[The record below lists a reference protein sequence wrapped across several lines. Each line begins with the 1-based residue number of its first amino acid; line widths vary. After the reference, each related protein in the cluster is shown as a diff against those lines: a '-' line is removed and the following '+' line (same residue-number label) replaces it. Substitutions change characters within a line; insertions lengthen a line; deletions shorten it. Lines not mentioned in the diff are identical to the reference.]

1 MSTLTSLSSSDTLNP
16 TSLGNINDNFDTLN
30 TDKAEKSGWTFTGDI
45 IVPDEAYWAGW
56 DNSLE
61 VPTKNAVYD
70 KIQSIPALTDW
81 DKWDIT
87 ISSSGTVF
95 TIDSDVVTNAKL
107 ANMASATI
115 KWRTSVG
122 TGDAEDLT
130 ATQTTALL
138 DLATTGVKWLMSPA
152 DKISMW
158 LFPKICLVQR
168 YADQTISPITNTYI
182 SFDTETTDNASFFPW
197 TWTEITIPE
206 NWLYFIKWNI
216 QFWLA
221 WIWSTFRAQII
232 VLSIGSIAENTV
244 TRYATETEVWVT
256 TNIYLTAGQVVKMAW
271 YHTGGTDV
279 YVKWW
284 EWKVYLHLFKL

>member
-95 TIDSDVVTNAKL
+95 SIDNDVVTNAKL

-115 KWRTSVG
+115 KWRTSVW

-158 LFPKICLVQR
+158 LFPKICLVQS

-216 QFWLA
+216 QFWIPWTWA
-221 WIWSTFRAQII
+221 AYRAQII
-232 VLSIGSIAENTV
+232 VLSIGIIAENTV
-244 TRYATETEVWVT
+244 TWWWAETEVWVT

-271 YHTGGTDV
+271 YHTGGSAS